1 MPASTHPSL
10 SLGPVLYLWDGPKWR
25 DFYFRIADE
34 APVEHVTLG
43 EAVCSKRLHFIEP
56 HVAEVIE
63 RLEGA
68 GKKVSLAS
76 LALVTLERESQLV
89 RGLVR
94 DSVHPIEAND
104 LSALG
109 LLAGKPHSVGP
120 LINVYNGATARLL
133 ASRGATSI
141 CLPPEL
147 PMASVRDIVRDAP
160 DIAFEIFGFGRVPLA
175 ISARCAHAR
184 SKGLVKDN
192 CQFICGEDSDGL
204 IVDTLDRQPFLALNG
219 VQTMSHTCQSLLQE
233 LGELT
238 AAGIG
243 RIRLSPQDCDM
254 VVVARIYDDV
264 ATGRCSS
271 AEGIERLALAY
282 PGVPLSNGFHYG
294 QTGASWIAA
303 PAGSPHGG
311 ERWQMS

>member
-1 MPASTHPSL
+1 MMTGATLPSL

-34 APVEHVTLG
+34 TPIAHVVIG
-43 EAVCSKRLHFIEP
+43 ETVCSKRLHFIEP
-56 HVAEVIE
+56 HVGEVVE
-63 RLEGA
+63 RLERA
-68 GKKVSLAS
+68 GKSVSLAS
-76 LALVTLERESQLV
+76 LALVTLEREAQVV
-89 RGLVR
+89 RALVR
-94 DSVHPIEAND
+94 DSTHPIEAND

-147 PMASVRDIVRDAP
+147 PMASVRDIVRDTP
-160 DIAFEIFGFGRVPLA
+160 GVSFEIFAFGRVPLA

-192 CQFICGEDSDGL
+192 CQFICGDDPDGL
-204 IVDTLDRQPFLALNG
+204 VVETLDRQPFLALNG
-219 VQTMSHTCQSLLQE
+219 VQTVSHTCQTLIQE
-233 LGELT
+233 LPELIK
-238 AAGIG
+238 AGIS

-254 VVVARIYDDV
+254 VAVARVFDD
-264 ATGRCSS
+264 AIAGRSLPADAIARLLDAYTG
-271 AEGIERLALAY
+271 AQF
-282 PGVPLSNGFHYG
+282 SNGFHYG
-294 QTGASWIAA
+294 QQGAAWIAD
-303 PAGSPHGG
+303 HTLT
-311 ERWQMS
+311 

>member
-1 MPASTHPSL
+1 MAATTLPSL

-34 APVEHVTLG
+34 APVAHVVIG
-43 EAVCSKRLHFIEP
+43 ETVCSKRLHFIEP
-56 HVAEVIE
+56 HVGEVVE
-63 RLEGA
+63 RLERA
-68 GKKVSLAS
+68 GKTVSLTS
-76 LALVTLERESQLV
+76 LALVTLERESQIV
-89 RGLVR
+89 RALAR
-94 DSVHPIEAND
+94 DSTHPVEAND

-147 PMASVRDIVRDAP
+147 PMASVREIVRDAP
-160 DIAFEIFGFGRVPLA
+160 GVAFEIFAFGRIPLA

-192 CQFICGEDSDGL
+192 CQFICGDDPDGL
-204 IVDTLDRQPFLALNG
+204 VVETLDRQPFLALNG
-219 VQTMSHTCQSLLQE
+219 VQTMSHTCQALIQE
-233 LGELT
+233 LPELA
-238 AAGIG
+238 AAGIS

-254 VVVARIYDDV
+254 VSVARTFDD
-264 ATGRCSS
+264 AIAGRS
-271 AEGIERLALAY
+271 APADAIARLEAAY
-282 PGVPLSNGFHYG
+282 PGTSLSNGFHYA
-294 QTGASWIAA
+294 QQGAAWIAGHA
-303 PAGSPHGG
+303 ST
-311 ERWQMS
+311 

>member
-1 MPASTHPSL
+1 MSAATPLSL
-10 SLGPVLYLWDGPKWR
+10 TLGPVLYLWDGPKWR

-34 APVEHVTLG
+34 APVEHVILG

-94 DSVHPIEAND
+94 DSIHPIEAND

-147 PMASVRDIVRDAP
+147 PLASVRAIVRDAP
-160 DIAFEIFGFGRVPLA
+160 DVAFEIFGFGRVPLA

-184 SKGLVKDN
+184 SKGLIKDN
-192 CQFICGEDSDGL
+192 CQFICREDSDGL
-204 IVDTLDRQPFLALNG
+204 VVETLDRQPFLALNG
-219 VQTMSHTCQSLLQE
+219 VQTLSHTCQSLLQE
-233 LGELT
+233 LGEL
-238 AAGIG
+238 AALGVR

-254 VVVARIYDDV
+254 ATVARIYRDV
-264 ATGRCSS
+264 ATGQIS
-271 AEGIERLALAY
+271 AVEGIERLASAY
-282 PGVPLSNGFHYG
+282 PGVPLSNGFHHG
-294 QTGASWIAA
+294 QSGASWIAA
-303 PAGSPHGG
+303 AASAAQAT
-311 ERWQMS
+311 RT